1 MSQEELKMTDKNIW
15 IEKYRP
21 ETINDLICEDRIKN
35 NFKRYIEDGNI
46 PNLIFSGRAGTGKTA
61 SALILAHS
69 IFKEEDSFEGNF
81 VELNAS
87 DERGIDVI
95 RTKIKSIA
103 DTMPI
108 NDYSFKIILLDEAD
122 ALTKDA
128 QNALK
133 RPIEKA
139 SENCRFV
146 FTCNYLS
153 GIIEPLQS
161 RCATFR
167 FKPAS
172 LDDLKLLLDRICKKE
187 GIEQLNEDVIKAIF
201 YVSKA
206 DFRKAINVLQS
217 SYNHEKEITEKT
229 VYGVSNSINPN
240 EIRDMIVLA
249 SKGRFLESCSELDN
263 LLIEKGYTG
272 KDIIDGIFESIFDIG
287 IPESII
293 ADFCYSL
300 GETDVRVSDGLND
313 RIHLHSLLSYIYLK
327 SSEKGNMEK

>member
-1 MSQEELKMTDKNIW
+1 MTEKDRMLKEKDIW

-21 ETINDLICEDRIKN
+21 KTIDDLICDSKIKN
-35 NFKRYIEDGNI
+35 NLKSYIEDGNI

-61 SALILAHS
+61 SGLILGHS
-69 IFKEEDSFEGNF
+69 IFKEDDSFGANF

-95 RTKIKSIA
+95 RTKIKSMA

-108 NDYSFKIILLDEAD
+108 NDYDFKIILLDEAD

-153 GIIEPLQS
+153 GLIEPLQS
-161 RCATFR
+161 RCATFIFR
-167 FKPAS
+167 PAS
-172 LDDLKLLLDRICKKE
+172 LDDIKLLVDKVCKKE
-187 GIEQLNEDVIKAIF
+187 GIDQLSEDVIKAIF
-201 YVSKA
+201 YVSKG
-206 DFRKAINVLQS
+206 DFRKSINLLQS
-217 SYNHEKEITEKT
+217 AYNYEKEITEKT
-229 VYGVSNSINPN
+229 IYEVSSYINPN

-249 SKGRFLESCSELDN
+249 SKGKFLESCAELDN
-263 LLIEKGYTG
+263 LLIDKGYTG
-272 KDIIDGIFESIFDIG
+272 KDIIDGISESIFDIG

-293 ADFCYSL
+293 ASFSYAL
-300 GETDVRVSDGLND
+300 GETDTRISDGLND
-313 RIHLHSLLSYIYLK
+313 RIHLRYLLSYVYLK
-327 SSEKGNMEK
+327 SLKDPEKS